1 LALSEKEM
9 SRVSKRDDQITGE
22 REDSAELSLP
32 EPPPAAPARVSSSDV
47 PPGVPPP
54 RAARFGEGAEGSGAR
69 RERGVTGSRANFF
82 ERIGLFLHDV
92 RLEMKRVS
100 WPTANDVKNTTIITI
115 IAVIFFS
122 IYLFGVDHALAFGI
136 EQLEHFVD
144 WLVRVL

>member
-1 LALSEKEM
+1 M
-9 SRVSKRDDQITGE
+9 
-22 REDSAELSLP
+22 
-32 EPPPAAPARVSSSDV
+32 
-47 PPGVPPP
+47 
-54 RAARFGEGAEGSGAR
+54 
-69 RERGVTGSRANFF
+69 TGSRANFF

-100 WPTANDVKNTTIITI
+100 WPTARDVKNTTIITI